1 MLEFLSTAIKLV
13 VFILMLVVGLDC
25 ELSSFRKSVRNVGLI
40 TVVTLAQFVCI
51 PAIAIAVI
59 YLLQVP
65 FPLAGG
71 ILLIAACPSGSISN
85 VYTFL
90 ARGDTTLSVTLTTVS
105 CIVSLFATP
114 LALSLSFS
122 YLGTSGA
129 NMLSIP
135 WEPLTLQILLLMALP
150 IALGLLIRRLLGAG
164 IHGALNKARLLSTVL
179 VALLV
184 VSIICSNPAEM
195 GEQLSLV
202 WAPALAL
209 TSFLFL
215 LAWLIGRAFRLS
227 RSARIT
233 VFFELPCRNLAIA
246 ALIGVSVLNRPDFA
260 YVATAFFVVEALLLA
275 SVLGI
280 ALLIL
285 RYCGSI
291 KRADRVR

>member
-1 MLEFLSTAIKLV
+1 MLEFLSIAIKLV
-13 VFILMLVVGLDC
+13 VFLLMLVVGLDC
-25 ELSSFRKSVRNVGLI
+25 ELSGFRKSFRGVGLI
-40 TVVTLAQFVCI
+40 TVVTLAQFICI
-51 PAIAIAVI
+51 PAIAVAVI
-59 YLLQVP
+59 CLLQVP

-71 ILLIAACPSGSISN
+71 ILLIASCPSGSISN

-90 ARGDTTLSVTLTTVS
+90 AKGDTTLSVTLTTVS
-105 CIVSLFATP
+105 CIISLFATP

-129 NMLSIP
+129 TSLSIP
-135 WEPLTLQILLLMALP
+135 WAPLTQQILLLMALP
-150 IALGLLIRRLLGAG
+150 ITLGLLIRRRMGAG
-164 IHGALNKARLLSTVL
+164 ILGALKMARVLSTVL
-179 VALLV
+179 VTFLV
-184 VSIICSNPAEM
+184 VIIICSNPAEM
-195 GEQLSLV
+195 AKQLSLV

-215 LAWLIGRAFRLS
+215 LAWQIGRAFRLS

-246 ALIGVSVLNRPDFA
+246 ALIGISVLNRPEFV

-280 ALLIL
+280 ALLVN
-285 RYCGSI
+285 GT
-291 KRADRVR
+291 